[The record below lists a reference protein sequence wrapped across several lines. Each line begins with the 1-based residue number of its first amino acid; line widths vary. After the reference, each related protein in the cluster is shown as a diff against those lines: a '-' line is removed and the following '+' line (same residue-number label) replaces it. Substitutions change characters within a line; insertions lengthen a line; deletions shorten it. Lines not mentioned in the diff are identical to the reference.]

1 MPRRNESVN
10 DENKE
15 KETATEP
22 KINPETEDEISRLNR
37 MLGAVMRY
45 ISDDEIVEIDIGYL
59 LDSTEGLRK
68 WWNEFRE
75 KDRKRVEEEIKKSL
89 SGLSL
94 EELEK
99 IREQILEQTEKSK

>member
-1 MPRRNESVN
+1 MARRSDTVIRETI
-10 DENKE
+10 EE
-15 KETATEP
+15 KVKDQNAEKAE
-22 KINPETEDEISRLNR
+22 KEDEIKRLHR

-45 ISDDEIVEIDIGYL
+45 ISDEEIVEIDIEYL
-59 LDSTEGLRK
+59 LENTAGLRE

-89 SGLSL
+89 SSLSL

-99 IREQILEQTEKSK
+99 IREQIFEKEK